1 MANSEDNLITLDQAP
16 RDNQLWRLFFL
27 SADDA
32 ISHLFIRL
40 YYIIKGNT
48 INIMKLSYLI
58 PTTEYLTKE
67 EEKALF
73 EEYHKTPS
81 LRRKKEIKEDLVLN
95 QAGQI
100 ISIASIYK
108 NADDIEDLFQE
119 GMIAVLESFES
130 YDYTKEASFTTYM
143 RKGIFRQIC
152 DYLRRNKTISLS
164 VLAVEK
170 LKKINK
176 AKDLLARLNKPITT
190 DAISEIT
197 GIKEYSV
204 IEILNTLTIE
214 ELDRLQSD
222 GEGET
227 SRLSQIED
235 PTAEKALDQVLEDLT
250 PPSIDLSPLA
260 PREKSVIEL
269 FYYKQYSV
277 NKIAKILGIKPSVVC
292 ETRSRALFKLRERI
306 TKKDNNHES

>member
-1 MANSEDNLITLDQAP
+1 
-16 RDNQLWRLFFL
+16 
-27 SADDA
+27 
-32 ISHLFIRL
+32 
-40 YYIIKGNT
+40 
-48 INIMKLSYLI
+48 MKLSYLI

-67 EEKALF
+67 EEKTLF
-73 EEYHKTPS
+73 KEYYETPS

-108 NADDIEDLFQE
+108 NSDDIEDLFQE
-119 GMIAVLESFES
+119 GMIAVLESFGS
-130 YDYTKEASFTTYM
+130 YDYTKEASFATYA
-143 RKGIFRQIC
+143 RNGIFRQIC
-152 DYLRRNKTISLS
+152 DYLRRNKTIRLP
-164 VLAVEK
+164 AMAIEK

-176 AKDLLARLNKPITT
+176 AKDLLTRLNKPITT

-197 GIKEYSV
+197 GIKEFNV
-204 IEILNTLTIE
+204 IKILNSLTVE

-227 SRLSQIED
+227 SRLSQVKD
-235 PTAEKALDQVLEDLT
+235 PTAEKALDQVLDDLT

-260 PREKSVIEL
+260 KREKTIIEL

-277 NKIAKILGIKPSVVC
+277 NKIAKILDIKPSVVC
-292 ETRSRALFKLRERI
+292 ETRSRALFKLRERM
-306 TKKDNNHES
+306 TKKDNHHES

>member
-1 MANSEDNLITLDQAP
+1 
-16 RDNQLWRLFFL
+16 
-27 SADDA
+27 
-32 ISHLFIRL
+32 
-40 YYIIKGNT
+40 
-48 INIMKLSYLI
+48 MKLSYLI

-108 NADDIEDLFQE
+108 DADDIEDLFQE

-130 YDYTKEASFTTYM
+130 YNYTKEASFTTYT
-143 RKGIFRQIC
+143 RNGIFRQIC
-152 DYLRRNKTISLS
+152 YYLRRNKTIRLPAM
-164 VLAVEK
+164 AVEK

-176 AKDLLARLNKPITT
+176 AKDLLTRLNKPITT

-197 GIKEYSV
+197 GIKEFNV
-204 IEILNTLTIE
+204 IEILNSLTVE
-214 ELDRLQSD
+214 ELDRLQND
-222 GEGET
+222 GGEGET

-250 PPSIDLSPLA
+250 PPSIDLSSLTA
-260 PREKSVIEL
+260 REKAVIEL
-269 FYYKQYSV
+269 FYYKEYSS
-277 NKIAKILGIKPSVVC
+277 NKIAKTLGIKPSAVH
-292 ETRSRALFKLRERI
+292 EAKSRALFKLRESM
-306 TKKDNNHES
+306 TKEKK

>member
-1 MANSEDNLITLDQAP
+1 MANSKDNLITLDQAP

-32 ISHLFIRL
+32 IYHLFIRP
-40 YYIIKGNT
+40 YNIIKGNT
-48 INIMKLSYLI
+48 INTIMKLSYLI
-58 PTTEYLTKE
+58 PTTEFLTKD

-73 EEYHKTPS
+73 KEYHETPS
-81 LRRKKEIKEDLVLN
+81 TRRKKDIKEDLVLN
-95 QAGQI
+95 QAGHI

-108 NADDIEDLFQE
+108 DADDIEDLFQE

-130 YDYTKEASFTTYM
+130 YDYTKGASFTTYT
-143 RKGIFRQIC
+143 RNGIFRQMC
-152 DYLRRNKTISLS
+152 DYLRRNKTIRLPA
-164 VLAVEK
+164 LAVEK

-176 AKDLLARLNKPITT
+176 AKDLLTRLNKPVTT

-197 GIKEYSV
+197 GIKEFNV
-204 IEILNTLTIE
+204 IEILNSLTVE
-214 ELDRLQSD
+214 ELDRLQND

-250 PPSIDLSPLA
+250 PPSIDLSSLTA
-260 PREKSVIEL
+260 REKAVIEM
-269 FYYKQYSV
+269 FYYKEYSS
-277 NKIAKILGIKPSVVC
+277 NKIAKLLGIKPSAVH
-292 ETRSRALFKLRERI
+292 EAKSRALFKLRERM
-306 TKKDNNHES
+306 TKEKQ

>member
-1 MANSEDNLITLDQAP
+1 
-16 RDNQLWRLFFL
+16 
-27 SADDA
+27 
-32 ISHLFIRL
+32 
-40 YYIIKGNT
+40 
-48 INIMKLSYLI
+48 MKLSYLI
-58 PTTEYLTKE
+58 PTTEFLTKA

-73 EEYHKTPS
+73 KEYHETPS

-95 QAGQI
+95 QAAQI

-119 GMIAVLESFES
+119 GMIAVLESFEN

-176 AKDLLARLNKPITT
+176 AKDLLTRLNKPITT

-292 ETRSRALFKLRERI
+292 ETRSRALFKLRERM

>member
-108 NADDIEDLFQE
+108 DADDIEDLFQE

-130 YDYTKEASFTTYM
+130 YNYTKEASFTTYT
-143 RKGIFRQIC
+143 RNGIFRQIC
-152 DYLRRNKTISLS
+152 YYLRRNKTIRLPAM
-164 VLAVEK
+164 AVEK

-176 AKDLLARLNKPITT
+176 AKDLLTRLNKPITT

-197 GIKEYSV
+197 GIKEFNV
-204 IEILNTLTIE
+204 IEILNSLTVE
-214 ELDRLQSD
+214 ELDRLQND
-222 GEGET
+222 GGEGET

-250 PPSIDLSPLA
+250 PPSIDLSSLTA
-260 PREKSVIEL
+260 REKAVIEL
-269 FYYKQYSV
+269 FYYKEYSS
-277 NKIAKILGIKPSVVC
+277 NKIAKTLGIKPSAVH
-292 ETRSRALFKLRERI
+292 EAKSRALFKLRESM
-306 TKKDNNHES
+306 TKEKK